1 MFEAIVNRAKRSVET
16 LVSKYVARAAVA
28 VPFVIALGFGTA
40 SAAVK
45 LTEDYGNMTAYGILA
60 GSFAAVGLAAAAV
73 VAVSNRS
80 TPAPVVLST
89 DTPPAMLQAEP
100 GTNSTLPE
108 TELLLAALG
117 ALGPA
122 AIPGLARLLIKNL
135 PLLIGLIV
143 IGYLMFATTKTAEP
157 APSSAE
163 L

>member
-1 MFEAIVNRAKRSVET
+1 MFEAIVNRAQRSVET
-16 LVSKYVARAAVA
+16 VVSKYVARATVA

-60 GSFAAVGLAAAAV
+60 GAFAAVGLATSAAI
-73 VAVSNRS
+73 AVSNRS
-80 TPAPVVLST
+80 PPAAVVVSA
-89 DTPPAMLQAEP
+89 DTPPAMLQAET
-100 GTNSTLPE
+100 GTNGTLPD

-122 AIPGLARLLIKNL
+122 AIPGLVRLLIKNL

-143 IGYLMFATTKTAEP
+143 IGYLMLASTKTAAP
-157 APSSAE
+157 AAATAE